1 MGHRGAGLVEGC
13 KIPFLPLRSRYIRRR
28 LDAILLFSLL
38 PGATHRSQILHRFLS
53 FPFPLIMNFSIF
65 SPARSQ
71 SVQEWEDS
79 LSARLVFLPP
89 PPPPPYFFFR
99 FQFHDISHPGCKF
112 VDLNTFRGMP
122 YILDRNCSWCS
133 YLSGILRD
141 MVYSCRARIA
151 SMFSVSELDCL
162 TCRYY
167 FRSYLFHDR
176 LNACAVYFV
185 MDIPPPPPWRITSL

>member
-1 MGHRGAGLVEGC
+1 MRGFVVG
-13 KIPFLPLRSRYIRRR
+13 
-28 LDAILLFSLL
+28 
-38 PGATHRSQILHRFLS
+38 
-53 FPFPLIMNFSIF
+53 
-65 SPARSQ
+65 SPC
-71 SVQEWEDS
+71 
-79 LSARLVFLPP
+79 VFA

-185 MDIPPPPPWRITSL
+185 MDIPPPPPLKNHFLVVLYRQIEFLQKLCMIGF